1 MGFAS
6 RSVCGRRTETFRG
19 NWSAYSERRVVGL
32 RGNGG
37 GMILSTGSTVPSY
50 RNSTP
55 SLRRHRP
62 RRHRLRSHLLHQHQS
77 QSQHQL
83 KYLNLL
89 QHQLQRQSQHPH
101 QHQSKHQ
108 HQHQHLHQS
117 QHPHLNLSQHPL
129 QHLHPHQLQHRSQH
143 QHQHQHQHRHQLQH
157 QHQHPLHLSRR
168 LRRHLQGAVAK
179 AAVAR
184 CLAWSQGWEGVPQRR
199 ARPHTAKR
207 RRCEAGTCTAISSR
221 RACPCSCPPTA
232 AASQCL

>member
-129 QHLHPHQLQHRSQH
+129 QHRSQHQLQHRSQH
-143 QHQHQHQHRHQLQH
+143 QHQHQHQHRHQHPNPLQHPHQSQH
-157 QHQHPLHLSRR
+157 QHQHQSQEFLPLRSDPSTTVLSLAAPSR
-168 LRRHLQGAVAK
+168 LRWVNRERQTLRANSP
-179 AAVAR
+179 
-184 CLAWSQGWEGVPQRR
+184 LSLGWMSP
-199 ARPHTAKR
+199 RPLSTSLS
-207 RRCEAGTCTAISSR
+207 G
-221 RACPCSCPPTA
+221 
-232 AASQCL
+232 